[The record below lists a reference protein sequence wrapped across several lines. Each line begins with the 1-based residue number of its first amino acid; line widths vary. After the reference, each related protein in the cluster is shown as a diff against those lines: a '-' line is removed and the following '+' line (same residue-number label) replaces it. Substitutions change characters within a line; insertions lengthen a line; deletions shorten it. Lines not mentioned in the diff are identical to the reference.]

1 MPEGQF
7 PFWLFE
13 GREQRESSEIRSDFL
28 SAFSS
33 PRNTESVVHSADSPR
48 DDLTDFSSESSGP
61 SPEFSTDSSDDENDL
76 LDSPISAASPIYSS
90 GDSDSEVG
98 VDVSSENNSE
108 CNTSESSPAQKVGD
122 VPQNEIGS
130 DITGSAS
137 PILTAEIANPPWMRH
152 REDDRRRKH
161 RRLQKRKAKE
171 ERERLERVAASNAR
185 EKERSFARIKMLA
198 GVERAQA
205 ARKESP
211 PVIQITESRSRSRS
225 PRGSTNRRQAV
236 NRQPRCPSVIVKN
249 ASPASCYPLAKQ
261 LCPAETTTK
270 LATQPSSSS
279 SRYQWTSRLRQK
291 N

>member
-13 GREQRESSEIRSDFL
+13 AREQRESSEIRSDFL

-33 PRNTESVVHSADSPR
+33 PRNTESAVHSADSSR
-48 DDLTDFSSESSGP
+48 DYLTDFSSESSGP

-90 GDSDSEVG
+90 GDSESEVD
-98 VDVSSENNSE
+98 VDLSSENNSE
-108 CNTSESSPAQKVGD
+108 SNKSESSPAQKVGD
-122 VPQNEIGS
+122 VDQNEICS
-130 DITGSAS
+130 DAGSAS

-185 EKERSFARIKMLA
+185 F
-198 GVERAQA
+198 
-205 ARKESP
+205 
-211 PVIQITESRSRSRS
+211 
-225 PRGSTNRRQAV
+225 
-236 NRQPRCPSVIVKN
+236 
-249 ASPASCYPLAKQ
+249 
-261 LCPAETTTK
+261 
-270 LATQPSSSS
+270 
-279 SRYQWTSRLRQK
+279 
-291 N
+291 